1 MQKTSIQALFTIAG
15 LALTL
20 GVQAQQS
27 IYRCGSVYSQIPC
40 PGGEPM
46 NLNDPR
52 QPDQKKQ
59 TDAAVERDAK
69 TAATMEQT
77 RLSEEKR
84 LLAAQHPI
92 KAAPPEKHE
101 AGTTGT
107 NATTTLT
114 PKKPQAQHKK
124 PEGFIAEVPG
134 TGKPVKQ
141 KKAKKRS
148 A

>member
-1 MQKTSIQALFTIAG
+1 MMQKTSIQALFTIAG
-15 LALTL
+15 LTLTL
-20 GVQAQQS
+20 GVQAQS

-40 PGGEPM
+40 PGGEPL

-84 LLAAQHPI
+84 LLAAQQPI
-92 KAAPPEKHE
+92 KPGPPDKPD
-101 AGTTGT
+101 AGTVGK
-107 NATTTLT
+107 NVTTTLT

-124 PEGFIAEVPG
+124 PEGFIAEIPG
-134 TGKPVKQ
+134 TKKPVKQ
-141 KKAKKRS
+141 KKAKKRTV
-148 A
+148 